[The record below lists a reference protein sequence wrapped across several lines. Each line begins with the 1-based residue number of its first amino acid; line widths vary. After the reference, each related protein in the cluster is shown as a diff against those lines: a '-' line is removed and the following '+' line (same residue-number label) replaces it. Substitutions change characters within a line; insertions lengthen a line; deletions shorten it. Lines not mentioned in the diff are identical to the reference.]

1 MEANPTLR
9 VSVVSA
15 EREIYAGQAQAVFAP
30 AANGDIGV
38 LPRHAPL
45 LSLLRPGEVVVR
57 TPEGV
62 DEAFY
67 VNGGVL
73 EVQPAAVTILSD
85 TALRAHDLDE
95 AAVLAAKE
103 RAEKLMHDHQ
113 ADLDY
118 ARAQVELA
126 EAVAQLATIQ
136 RLRRRSG
143 R

>member
-1 MEANPTLR
+1 MANTIR

-15 EREIYAGQAQAVFAP
+15 EREIFSGEAQAVFAP
-30 AANGDIGV
+30 AAQGDVGI
-38 LPRHAPL
+38 LPRHAPM

-67 VNGGVL
+67 VNGGML
-73 EVQPAAVTILSD
+73 EVQPTIVTILSD
-85 TALRAHDLDE
+85 TALRAHDIDE
-95 AAVLAAKE
+95 AAVVAAKE
-103 RAEKLMHDHQ
+103 RAERLMHERH

-118 ARAQVELA
+118 ARAQIELA

-136 RLRRRSG
+136 RLRRRGG

>member
-1 MEANPTLR
+1 MANTIR

-15 EREIYAGQAQAVFAP
+15 EREIFSGEAQAVFAP
-30 AANGDIGV
+30 AAQGDVGI
-38 LPRHAPL
+38 LPRHAPM

-67 VNGGVL
+67 VNGGLL
-73 EVQPAAVTILSD
+73 EVQPAIVTILSD

-95 AAVLAAKE
+95 AAVMAAKE
-103 RAEKLMHDHQ
+103 RAERLMHERH

-136 RLRRRSG
+136 RMRRRAG

>member
-1 MEANPTLR
+1 MAQTMR

-15 EREIYAGQAQAVFAP
+15 EREIYSGEAQAVFAP
-30 AANGDIGV
+30 AANGEVGI

-57 TPEGV
+57 TPDGT
-62 DEAFY
+62 DEPFY

-73 EVQPAAVTILSD
+73 EVQPNAVTILSD
-85 TALRAHDLDE
+85 TAMRAHDLDE
-95 AAVLAAKE
+95 AAALAARE
-103 RAEKLMHDHQ
+103 RAERLMQERH

-126 EAVAQLATIQ
+126 EAAAQLATIQ
-136 RLRRRSG
+136 RLRRRAG

>member
-1 MEANPTLR
+1 MSTIR

-15 EREIYAGQAQAVFAP
+15 EREIYSGDAQAVFAP
-30 AANGDIGV
+30 AANGDVGI
-38 LPRHAPL
+38 LPHHAPL
-45 LSLLRPGEVVVR
+45 LALLRAGEVVVR
-57 TPEGV
+57 TQEGT

-73 EVQPAAVTILSD
+73 EVQPSLVTILSD
-85 TALRAHDLDE
+85 TVARAHDLDE

-103 RAEKLMHDHQ
+103 RAERLMRERS

-118 ARAQVELA
+118 ARAQAELA

-136 RLRRRSG
+136 RLRRRAG

>member
-1 MEANPTLR
+1 MANTIR

-15 EREIYAGQAQAVFAP
+15 EREIFSGEAQAVFAP
-30 AANGDIGV
+30 AAQGDVGI
-38 LPRHAPL
+38 LPRHAPM

-57 TPEGV
+57 TPEGA

-73 EVQPAAVTILSD
+73 EVQPTIVTILSD

-95 AAVLAAKE
+95 AAVVAAKE
-103 RAEKLMHDHQ
+103 RAERLMRERH

-136 RLRRRSG
+136 RMRRRGG